1 MLIKNFLEGSLYV
14 NKEIAKL
21 FETEMYDDM
30 YDSIIYF
37 LSSLEIREGKF
48 EGNEIL
54 IHKIDRD
61 TVILYQEYQ
70 LDDGK
75 YERSRKALIYDIKL
89 LLEELS
95 KYKEGNI

>member
-1 MLIKNFLEGSLYV
+1 M

>member
-1 MLIKNFLEGSLYV
+1 MD
-14 NKEIAKL
+14 KEIAKL
-21 FETEMYDDM
+21 FEAEMYDDM
-30 YDSIIYF
+30 YNAIIYF
-37 LSSLEIREGKF
+37 LSSVEIREGKF

-70 LDDGK
+70 LDNDK

-89 LLEELS
+89 LIEELR
-95 KYKEGNI
+95 KYKEDNV

>member
-1 MLIKNFLEGSLYV
+1 MD
-14 NKEIAKL
+14 KEIAKL

-30 YDSIIYF
+30 YNAIIYF

-48 EGNEIL
+48 ERNEIL

-70 LDDGK
+70 LDNGK

-89 LLEELS
+89 LLEELR
-95 KYKEGNI
+95 KYKEGKV